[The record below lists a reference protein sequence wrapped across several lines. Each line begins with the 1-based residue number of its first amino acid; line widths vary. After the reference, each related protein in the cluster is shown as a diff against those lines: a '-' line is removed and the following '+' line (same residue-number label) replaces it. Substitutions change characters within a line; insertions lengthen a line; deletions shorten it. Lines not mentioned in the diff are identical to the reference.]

1 MGMAVITP
9 DILIRGKPAIL
20 PREDLGNINEVT
32 LKKRL
37 RLIKQV

>member
-1 MGMAVITP
+1 MGMAVITV
-9 DILIRGKPAIL
+9 DIFIRGKPAIL